1 MSVAVTIHLVE
12 TVPHQGHHMNTPHG
26 NALNYIQE
34 KLNMFTMEISVHSD
48 KHSIA
53 IYGICSMVCVRG
65 QQRCSLLPIGYP
77 GRIRGKPGSL
87 SCSTITKRPQ

>member
-12 TVPHQGHHMNTPHG
+12 TVPHQGHHMNTPHD

-53 IYGICSMVCVRG
+53 I
-65 QQRCSLLPIGYP
+65 
-77 GRIRGKPGSL
+77 
-87 SCSTITKRPQ
+87 